1 MPISVD
7 GDGTITGYTPNRPA
21 FAAKVV
27 NPAYSI
33 PQQTFTIVPYETETL
48 DTNNAYSTSNYRFTV
63 PSGEAGQYLIGANI
77 GIDDLNE
84 GNYINFRIR
93 VNGVPQLVANE
104 FNSNSAEITSAN
116 LVNVFTLAVG
126 DYVDCDIRT
135 AVNSG
140 NEAVEATYSTFFGYK
155 LNV

>member
-33 PQQTFTIVPYETETL
+33 PQQSFTVVPYETETL

-84 GNYINFRIR
+84 GNYISFRIR
-93 VNGVPQLVANE
+93 VNGVAQLIANE
-104 FNSNSAEITSAN
+104 FNSNSSEITSAN

-126 DYVDCDIRT
+126 DYVDCDVYT
-135 AVNSG
+135 AVTSG
-140 NEAVEATYSTFFGYK
+140 GEAVAVNFSTFFGYK